1 MKITTDVLA
10 NVGYLYM
17 DNRQPIMKTIT
28 SEDNLFNFDVD
39 YSGNL
44 VGVEILSLTKFT
56 KNYNTELIPETVFN
70 IVTTQFKKVEK

>member
-17 DNRQPIMKTIT
+17 DNQQPIMKTIT

-70 IVTTQFKKVEK
+70 IVTTQFKKVKK